1 MYRFFIT
8 EYVKNGQTLDGPIV
22 IAKTFEEAI
31 TQARDFNVRLVGEIK
46 DKIYHS
52 IEYGDEIE
60 SRTLH

>member
-8 EYVKNGQTLDGPIV
+8 EYVKNGQTIDGPIV

-31 TQARDFNVRLVGEIK
+31 NQAEDFNVRLVGEIK

-52 IEYGDEIE
+52 I
-60 SRTLH
+60 LH